1 MNADLDRLR
10 KGIQEIDQQIAKL
23 LHQRIDTVLQI
34 GQIKSELGLPIVDKS
49 REKQVIINVSND
61 SSDSAHKESLQ
72 KIYKYIIRVC
82 RETQMT
88 AIAKNKTR
96 G

>member
-49 REKQVIINVSND
+49 REKQVITNVSND
-61 SSDSAHKESLQ
+61 SYNPDHTESLQ
-72 KIYKYIIRVC
+72 KIYKYIIRIC

-88 AIAKNKTR
+88 AIAKNQKR